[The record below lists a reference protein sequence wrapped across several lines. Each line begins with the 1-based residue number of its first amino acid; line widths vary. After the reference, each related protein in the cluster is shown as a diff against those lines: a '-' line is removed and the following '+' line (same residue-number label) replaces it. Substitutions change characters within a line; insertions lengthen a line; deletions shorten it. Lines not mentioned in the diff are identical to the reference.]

1 MNYFKLNGEVIEKY
15 AVIFDKN
22 KLLELKEEIIKNACL
37 VVKGEFRGSSFWLTK
52 INETSEIRNVRNQG
66 LVKVRENMGGPDTS
80 IYLFTYDEYF
90 YSQEVLF
97 INRLLEEDASVIV
110 EIYQDLDNVK
120 KNYELKIAQ
129 KRKAIDMVSNLEIQK
144 KIRLLQELESLIEVV
159 SKMPNPYLLKLQS
172 LIKLKLVN
180 TISLKKVEE
189 VTTFWNHEFKIDAIN
204 NRILKKEN

>member
-129 KRKAIDMVSNLEIQK
+129 KRKAIDMVSNL
-144 KIRLLQELESLIEVV
+144 
-159 SKMPNPYLLKLQS
+159 
-172 LIKLKLVN
+172 IKLKLVD